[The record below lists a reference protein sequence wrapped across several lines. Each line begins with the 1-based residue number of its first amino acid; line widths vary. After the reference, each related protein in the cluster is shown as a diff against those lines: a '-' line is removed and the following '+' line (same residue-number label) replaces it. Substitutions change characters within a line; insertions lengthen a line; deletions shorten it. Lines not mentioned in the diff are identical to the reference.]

1 MPTEA
6 PPAQV
11 ATPAAPAAPT
21 APSRQAHAEGLMAA
35 ARQTSPDVAKANPAP
50 QAQPQKAAAKP
61 AQETAA
67 KPEPKKGVERIPTLE
82 EPAAPKP
89 DDAQVTETQQGPDDE
104 ITKQKTWDKYK
115 NSHKWRE
122 QIEPEYQTLKQKE
135 AEWTTKQDEFQK
147 TQKELEDHRQF
158 RAAYDWQNSD
168 AYKDK
173 VAKPMAKEW
182 KNAAEVADYLG
193 ADRMKLETAMLEPN
207 PLKRDEMIEAVLMDS
222 GKEVKPSA
230 LQRVCDAATRLAE
243 INETADGMEREA
255 LDLQSAM
262 KGRQDQETAKQ
273 KAEREAQWTKA
284 STEIANAFKAKF
296 GPLIAKNPEIAKALA
311 EARIAEDPMDQAMQ
325 AQSAE
330 MLPIVTNRLIEAL
343 KENAELKKHRKAVQ
357 EAGPK
362 LGSERT
368 QSDQQPTHKD
378 HTSALQAAAAEHY
391 GRRF

>member
-6 PPAQV
+6 PPAP
-11 ATPAAPAAPT
+11 ATTQAAPAAAAPT
-21 APSRQAHAEGLMAA
+21 RQAHAEGLMAA

-50 QAQPQKAAAKP
+50 AAQTQKPAKTAQEQPAAK
-61 AQETAA
+61 A
-67 KPEPKKGVERIPTLE
+67 EPKKGVERIPTLE
-82 EPAAPKP
+82 EPAATKP
-89 DDAQVTETQQGPDDE
+89 DDVQTPDTTQQGPDDE

-135 AEWTTKQDEFQK
+135 AEWTTKEQELQK
-147 TQKELEDHRQF
+147 HQKELEDHRQF

-207 PLKRDEMIEAVLMDS
+207 PLKRDEMIEAVLLDS
-222 GKEVKPSA
+222 GKELKPSA

-284 STEIANAFKAKF
+284 STEIASAFKTKF
-296 GPLIAKNPEIAKALA
+296 GPLIAKNPEIAKALM

-362 LGSERT
+362 LGGERT